1 MNKIIKYENDNLIS
15 KLRSNRV
22 FRRYRKVIA
31 VLGFLVLTIAIGGVC
46 LNSRGEEIIIST
58 GTVDG
63 ESLPAEASE
72 GLNVET
78 RERLDSE
85 VPVDGVAVEA
95 LDAKETESCVKARES
110 TNDAENPVL
119 STTEENADKSKASAV
134 ESKDTRNDGAE
145 SSEMIV
151 VYVCGAVEKPGV
163 VKLKAGSRVF
173 EAIEKAGGM
182 TSEADSVYLNLAGE
196 LTDGVKVYVP
206 TLEETKE
213 GQVIGD
219 TFDDSIPS
227 KNASKNAGSSSNDT
241 GVTNSVDSGVSSKND
256 GSLVNINTATKEEL
270 MTLPGVGESKANSI
284 IKYRDDNGGFRT
296 IEDIMNITG
305 IKEGLFNKIKEK
317 ITV

>member
-1 MNKIIKYENDNLIS
+1 MNKIIKYENDNDNLIS
-15 KLRSNRV
+15 KLRNNRV

-63 ESLPAEASE
+63 ESLLAEA
-72 GLNVET
+72 
-78 RERLDSE
+78 
-85 VPVDGVAVEA
+85 PMDGVAVET
-95 LDAKETESCVKARES
+95 LDVKETESCVKARES

-119 STTEENADKSKASAV
+119 STTEENTGTSKASAV

-213 GQVIGD
+213 GQVAGD

-227 KNASKNAGSSSNDT
+227 KNASKNAGSNSNDT

>member
-1 MNKIIKYENDNLIS
+1 MNKIIKYENENDNLIS

-63 ESLPAEASE
+63 ESLLAEASE

-78 RERLDSE
+78 LD
-85 VPVDGVAVEA
+85 V
-95 LDAKETESCVKARES
+95 KETESCVKARES

-119 STTEENADKSKASAV
+119 STTEENAGTSKASAV

-227 KNASKNAGSSSNDT
+227 KNASKNAGPSSNDT
-241 GVTNSVDSGVSSKND
+241 SVTNSVDSGVSSKND

>member
-1 MNKIIKYENDNLIS
+1 MNKIIKYENDNDNLIS

-63 ESLPAEASE
+63 ESLLAEA
-72 GLNVET
+72 
-78 RERLDSE
+78 
-85 VPVDGVAVEA
+85 PMDGVEVEA
-95 LDAKETESCVKARES
+95 LEAKETESCVKARES

-119 STTEENADKSKASAV
+119 STTEENAGTSKASAV

-145 SSEMIV
+145 SSEIIV

-182 TSEADSVYLNLAGE
+182 TSEADSVYLNLAGG

-213 GQVIGD
+213 GQVAGD

>member
-1 MNKIIKYENDNLIS
+1 MNKIIKYENENDNLIS
-15 KLRSNRV
+15 KLRNNRV

-31 VLGFLVLTIAIGGVC
+31 VLGFLVLAIAIGGVC

-63 ESLPAEASE
+63 ESLLAEASE

-85 VPVDGVAVEA
+85 VPVDGV
-95 LDAKETESCVKARES
+95 
-110 TNDAENPVL
+110 
-119 STTEENADKSKASAV
+119 AV

-227 KNASKNAGSSSNDT
+227 KNASKNVGSSSNDT